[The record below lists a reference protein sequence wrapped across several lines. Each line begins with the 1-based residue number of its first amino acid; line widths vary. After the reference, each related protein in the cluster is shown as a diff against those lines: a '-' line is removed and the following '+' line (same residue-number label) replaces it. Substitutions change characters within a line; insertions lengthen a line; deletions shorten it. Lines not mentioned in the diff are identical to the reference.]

1 VGSPI
6 ELYGGPISVD
16 SADPLPGRIVV
27 DLAGDLQVRWNVIG
41 VVRPFRPGHV
51 SLGIDLPDFGS
62 ITVPAQ
68 LNRGRGAGMIMY
80 ATVGDRDAEC
90 GHTIAH
96 VTTCP

>member
-1 VGSPI
+1 MAARSQSTPPTRCLG
-6 ELYGGPISVD
+6 
-16 SADPLPGRIVV
+16 IVV
-27 DLAGDLQVRWNVIG
+27 DLAGDLQVRWNVTG
-41 VVRPFRPGHV
+41 VVRPCQPGDV

-90 GHTIAH
+90 DHAIAH
-96 VTTCP
+96 VTTCT